1 MKVAELHSISLAS
14 TTIETLRA
22 IFYVS
27 LAHLKTLLVR
37 NMMLTIMVDPV
48 FTYSVTK
55 ETVILCSPSSIT
67 TENA

>member
-1 MKVAELHSISLAS
+1 MKVAELHLISLAS

-27 LAHLKTLLVR
+27 LAHLKTSLAR
-37 NMMLTIMVDPV
+37 NMMSTIMVDPV